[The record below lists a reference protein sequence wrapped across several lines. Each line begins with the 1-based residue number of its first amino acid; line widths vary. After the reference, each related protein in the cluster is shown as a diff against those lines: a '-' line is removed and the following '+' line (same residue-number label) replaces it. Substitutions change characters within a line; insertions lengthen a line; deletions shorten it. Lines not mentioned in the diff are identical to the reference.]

1 MQKNISGWEVLV
13 DADSVLKSL
22 LFAFCALVATL
33 PSEVLKLPIS
43 LLLRKF
49 PSVQKLLPSQL
60 PPTPPPTGCRSYPD
74 SFVCFFFFFRISF
87 ALPCYVKI
95 SLPF

>member
-13 DADSVLKSL
+13 DAGSVLKSL

-43 LLLRKF
+43 LPLRKF
-49 PSVQKLLPSQL
+49 PSVQKLFFLCSSL
-60 PPTPPPTGCRSYPD
+60 VPTGCRSYPD
-74 SFVCFFFFFRISF
+74 SFVCFFFFFLISF